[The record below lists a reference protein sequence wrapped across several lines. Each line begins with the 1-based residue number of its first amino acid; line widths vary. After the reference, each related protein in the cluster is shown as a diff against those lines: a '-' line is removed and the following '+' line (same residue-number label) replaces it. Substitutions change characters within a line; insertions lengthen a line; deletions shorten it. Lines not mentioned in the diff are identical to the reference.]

1 MDADKIKG
9 LIFEVIEFSVVLSG
23 FVALLVLL
31 VDEVLEV
38 VRRCVENP
46 VVMKL

>member
-1 MDADKIKG
+1 MDADKITG
-9 LIFEVIEFSVVLSG
+9 LIFEVIESNVVLRG
-23 FVALLVLL
+23 IVVLL

-38 VRRCVENP
+38 VVRSVENP